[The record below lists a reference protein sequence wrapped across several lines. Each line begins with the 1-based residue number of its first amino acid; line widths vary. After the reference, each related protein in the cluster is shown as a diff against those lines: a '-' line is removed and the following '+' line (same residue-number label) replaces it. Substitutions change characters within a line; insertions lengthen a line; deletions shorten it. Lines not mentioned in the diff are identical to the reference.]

1 MRVVIEPRKVS
12 WTGHLERMGS
22 RRGVTVFWWGDLRE
36 RDSLEH
42 LYVDRRTLLKWLFKK
57 WDGGHGLD

>member
-1 MRVVIEPRKVS
+1 MRVVIESRKMS
-12 WTGHLERMGS
+12 WTGHLERMGK
-22 RRGVTVFWWGDLRE
+22 RRGAAGFWWGDLRE

-57 WDGGHGLD
+57 WDGGHELD